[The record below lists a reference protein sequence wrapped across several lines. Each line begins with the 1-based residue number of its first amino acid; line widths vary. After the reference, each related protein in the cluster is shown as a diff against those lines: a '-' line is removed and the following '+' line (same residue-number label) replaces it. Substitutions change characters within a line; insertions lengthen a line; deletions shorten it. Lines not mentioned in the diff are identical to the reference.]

1 MKFILCYFS
10 LFILTVIAELDI
22 SIGSNLR
29 HEKKSVGMYK
39 TKEEVERPPIADHP
53 CNLTRTAVKISFP
66 AMKDE
71 VFVNFLGYREPN
83 LQYVLRCKGL
93 CGDDTSSSQTACV
106 PTKVVKKKVNMMI
119 KSHLQGRDEKERWQE
134 VELEEHAACGCGCE
148 YGSAEQCS

>member
-1 MKFILCYFS
+1 
-10 LFILTVIAELDI
+10 
-22 SIGSNLR
+22 
-29 HEKKSVGMYK
+29 MYK

-106 PTKVVKKKVNMMI
+106 PTKVCISIIYPNKRGKRPMRVENLVRPVQSQAEKTKKQKGIYVTDI
-119 KSHLQGRDEKERWQE
+119 EPIPLDSSLT
-134 VELEEHAACGCGCE
+134 LI
-148 YGSAEQCS
+148 